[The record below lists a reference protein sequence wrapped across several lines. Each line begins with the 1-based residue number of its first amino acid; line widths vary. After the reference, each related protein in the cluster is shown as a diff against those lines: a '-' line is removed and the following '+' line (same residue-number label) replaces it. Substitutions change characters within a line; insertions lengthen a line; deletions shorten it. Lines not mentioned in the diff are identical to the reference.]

1 MPNSRKNL
9 ANSALQKA
17 LQRLHYPL
25 EVMLTSYGQKTPS
38 ASGERLGQGAWL
50 VITMRCGCPRWV
62 QLLGAG
68 LAAVAVNAVALLW
81 E

>member
-38 ASGERLGQGAWL
+38 ASGERLGQGVWV
-50 VITMRCGCPRWV
+50 VITMHCGCLRWFEW
-62 QLLGAG
+62 LGVG